1 MRVIGLFMVN
11 FKTMPWRDIVKSYVL
26 GVGYLFM
33 LTIAGALAVTVY
45 NYFYPIDVASES
57 SILTVALLFIALVVL
72 DFGLMFSGKLTPTL
86 VLIVLVIAP
95 ILMLYKLIKSSDL
108 VNIDQNTPR
117 KLKNYIPPRF
127 IS

>member
-1 MRVIGLFMVN
+1 MVT

-26 GVGYLFM
+26 GVGYMFM
-33 LTIAGALAVTVY
+33 LTITGALVVTLY
-45 NYFYPIDVASES
+45 NYFYPIDIASES
-57 SILTVALLFIALVVL
+57 SVLTVALLFIALVVL
-72 DFGLMFSGKLTPTL
+72 DFRLVFSGKLTPTL

-95 ILMLYKLIKSSDL
+95 ILVLYKLIKSSDL